1 MSQFRAQNLTYGIL
15 SQAIETA
22 TVSKNNGDTP
32 ESVANKVF
40 RTACEGTRRLTVEQL
55 FTAAAR
61 LFPNMVP
68 KAEDGVFTLQ
78 DQIIKCLALIITN
91 DVLAFTLGKSVYF
104 IEEAEVSAQHAM
116 PLVDKSTPI
125 TRASD
130 MDGITDEMRDEM
142 SGANMTEEDI
152 AKAAASNECG
162 GGACKI

>member
-1 MSQFRAQNLTYGIL
+1 MSQFRAQNLAYGIL

-22 TVSKNNGDTP
+22 TVSKNKGDAP
-32 ESVANKVF
+32 EGIANNVF
-40 RTACEGTRRLTVEQL
+40 LTACEHTRRLTVEQL

-68 KAEDGVFTLQ
+68 KAGDGVFTLQ
-78 DQIIKCLALIITN
+78 DQIIQCLAVIITN
-91 DVLAFTLGKSVYF
+91 DVLAFTLGKGVYF
-104 IEEAEVSAQHAM
+104 IEEAEVSTQHAM
-116 PLVDKSTPI
+116 SLVDKSTPV

-130 MDGITDEMRDEM
+130 MDGITDEMRDEI

-152 AKAAASNECG
+152 AKAKASDGCE